1 MMQNLAFSAGF
12 FRFWG
17 ILMSFFFSI
26 GKTSS
31 PVLTDKATMSIAVGS
46 GTTVGVGVA
55 KGVENYQSMLNSSF
69 ADIIA
74 GNFTWYG
81 SDIAFVVGTSLS
93 ILGIALTAARWLYP
107 KSPIQKHE
115 QCGTTD

>member
-1 MMQNLAFSAGF
+1 MGF
-12 FRFWG
+12 VMG
-17 ILMSFFFSI
+17 MFFSL
-26 GKTSS
+26 GKTSA

-55 KGVENYQSMLNSSF
+55 KGVENYQSMMNSSL

-81 SDIAFVVGTSLS
+81 SDIAFVIGTSLS
-93 ILGIALTAARWLYP
+93 IIGIALTAARWLYP
-107 KSPIQKHE
+107 RPAEK
-115 QCGTTD
+115 